1 MANQNDRFIDEVTDE
16 LRRDRLFSAMR
27 RYGWIAIALIVAMV
41 GASAWFEFARNR
53 TETKAQLF
61 GDAVVAAQALPDPA
75 ERAKALAAIDPQGAD
90 RAILRDLLAA
100 GAEVEAGA
108 VAPAGERLAA
118 AASMAGEAAGDDR
131 LLQHLAL
138 LKSVLAQGAAMNPAD
153 RDAALATLSATGA
166 PFELMALELKAVALV
181 GADRPDDA
189 VALIRQVQE
198 KDGLTEPMRRRLAEM
213 MITLGVDPEPSTD
226 LPDADLSQA
235 DLPGPDLPG
244 PDLPGANPPGAGT
257 DPAPASPLPAPA
269 G

>member
-1 MANQNDRFIDEVTDE
+1 M
-16 LRRDRLFSAMR
+16 S
-27 RYGWIAIALIVAMV
+27 GSVAM
-41 GASAWFEFARNR
+41 
-53 TETKAQLF
+53 
-61 GDAVVAAQALPDPA
+61 P
-75 ERAKALAAIDPQGAD
+75 
-90 RAILRDLLAA
+90 
-100 GAEVEAGA
+100 
-108 VAPAGERLAA
+108 
-118 AASMAGEAAGDDR
+118 
-131 LLQHLAL
+131 
-138 LKSVLAQGAAMNPAD
+138 
-153 RDAALATLSATGA
+153 AALATLSATGA